1 LGFSFSFFAEII
13 CEVKKKILISDIAK
27 ALGVST
33 TTVSF
38 VLNGRAKEKRLSDEL
53 AKRVLD
59 YVHQV
64 GYKPNELAKS
74 LRTGKTKILG
84 LIIEDISN
92 PFFANIARYIES
104 KAYSRGYRIFYSS
117 TENNLEKAKEFIHL
131 FRDRHVDGYLITPP
145 PGLEDTVSELIDQGL
160 PVVLFDRYFPTL
172 ATDYVVVQNKQ
183 GAIDAVN
190 HLVEQGFKKIAF
202 VTSTS
207 NQTQMQG
214 RLDGY
219 QEVLARLN
227 RQPLVKRIDA
237 WKEEQTPI
245 NDFYRFYQDE
255 KPDAILFSANHLTI
269 IGLKALKQYG
279 LPMPGLISFDDHT
292 HFRIS
297 NPTISVVSQPISQI
311 AEEVINIL
319 INRLEGKLKSKQQLI
334 LPTQL
339 IIRESSI
346 RSAE

>member
-1 LGFSFSFFAEII
+1 M
-13 CEVKKKILISDIAK
+13 KKKILISDIAK

-38 VLNGRAKEKRLSDEL
+38 VLNGRAKEKRLSDAL
-53 AKRVLD
+53 AKRVMD
-59 YVHQV
+59 YVREV

-92 PFFANIARYIES
+92 PFFANIARYIET
-104 KAYSRGYRIFYSS
+104 KAYSRGYRIIYCS
-117 TENNLEKAKEFIHL
+117 TENSSEKAIEFIQL

-145 PGLEDTVSELIDQGL
+145 AGIEETVSELMAQGL
-160 PVVLFDRYFPTL
+160 PVVLFDRYFPDL

-183 GAIDAVN
+183 GALEAVR
-190 HLVEQGFKKIAF
+190 HLVEQGFEKIAF

-207 NQTQMQG
+207 GQTQM
-214 RLDGY
+214 RDRMEGY
-219 QEVLARLN
+219 LEGLAEGNLSPYIKTIGVW
-227 RQPLVKRIDA
+227 Q
-237 WKEEQTPI
+237 EEQTPI
-245 NDFYRFYQDE
+245 DDFHRFYIDT
-255 KPDAILFSANHLTI
+255 KPDAILFSANHLAI
-269 IGLKALKQYG
+269 IGLKSLKQYN
-279 LPMPGLISFDDHT
+279 LDSPGMVSFDDHT

-319 INRLEGKLKSKQQLI
+319 INKLEGKTKTRQQLV

-339 IIRESSI
+339 IIRESSMQQQ
-346 RSAE
+346 EKMPD

>member
-1 LGFSFSFFAEII
+1 M
-13 CEVKKKILISDIAK
+13 KKKILISDIAK

-38 VLNGRAKEKRLSDEL
+38 VLNGRAKEKRLSDAL

-59 YVHQV
+59 YVQEV

-74 LRTGKTKILG
+74 LRTGKTKIIG

-92 PFFANIARYIES
+92 PFFANIARYIET
-104 KAYSRGYRIFYSS
+104 KAYSRGYRIFYCS
-117 TENNLEKAKEFIHL
+117 TENNPQKAIEFIHL
-131 FRDRHVDGYLITPP
+131 FRDRHVDGYLIVPP
-145 PGLEDTVSELIDQGL
+145 PGIEETVGELIEQGL

-172 ATDYVVVQNKQ
+172 TTDYVVVQNKQ
-183 GAIDAVN
+183 GAQEAVE
-190 HLVEQGFKKIAF
+190 HLIEQGFKRIAF

-207 NQTQMQG
+207 TQTQMQG
-214 RLDGY
+214 RMDGY
-219 QEVLARLN
+219 LETMQKHGLPTFIKSLESW
-227 RQPLVKRIDA
+227 Q
-237 WKEEQTPI
+237 EEQTPI
-245 NDFYRFYQDE
+245 NDFYNFYE
-255 KPDAILFSANHLTI
+255 ETKPDAILFSANHLAI

-279 LPMPGLISFDDHT
+279 ETLPGVVSFDDHT

-297 NPTISVVSQPISQI
+297 NPTITVVSQPISQI

-319 INRLEGKLKSKQQLI
+319 INRLEGKIKSKQELV

-339 IIRESSI
+339 IVRESSL
-346 RSAE
+346 RSVNVE

>member
-1 LGFSFSFFAEII
+1 MK
-13 CEVKKKILISDIAK
+13 KKKILISDIAK

-38 VLNGRAKEKRLSDEL
+38 VLNGRAKEKRLSDAL

-59 YVHQV
+59 YVKEV

-92 PFFANIARYIES
+92 PFFANIARYIET
-104 KAYSRGYRIFYSS
+104 KAYSRGYRIIYCS
-117 TENNLEKAKEFIHL
+117 TENNSEKAIEFIQL

-145 PGLEDTVSELIDQGL
+145 VGIQETVAELMEQGL
-160 PVVLFDRYFPTL
+160 PVVLFDRYFPEL
-172 ATDYVVVQNKQ
+172 PTDYVIVQNKQ
-183 GAIDAVN
+183 GALEATN
-190 HLVEQGFKKIAF
+190 HLIEQGFKRIAF

-207 NQTQMQG
+207 QQTQMRD
-214 RLDGY
+214 RLEGY
-219 QEVLARLN
+219 MESMGAHQL
-227 RQPLVKRIDA
+227 PTIVKTIPI

-245 NDFYRFYQDE
+245 DDFHAFYTE
-255 KPDAILFSANHLTI
+255 TKPDALLFAANHLAI

-279 LPMPGLISFDDHT
+279 HETPGLVSFDDHT

-297 NPTISVVSQPISQI
+297 NPTITVVSQPISQI

-319 INRLEGKLKSKQQLI
+319 INKLEGKTRSKQQLV

-339 IIRESSI
+339 IVRESSLN
-346 RSAE
+346 RQ